1 MNARLRGAETLTP
14 PSQRWQTGEVADLLT
29 HCADLPSTALAAG
42 ETIIE
47 QGQSGGSVYVLVE
60 GTVSITRD
68 GAQLAVLDTPGALLG
83 EMSTVLDRPATASV
97 VAVTD
102 VTLLEA
108 ADGAAFL
115 REHPDV
121 LLEVARTLAT
131 RLDNLTGHLVDVKRQ
146 YGQDDGHLGMLDEVL
161 STLMHH
167 QGRQVQPG
175 SARLPD
181 FDY

>member
-1 MNARLRGAETLTP
+1 VP
-14 PSQRWQTGEVADLLT
+14 DLLT
-29 HCADLPSTALAAG
+29 HCAELPRRTIEAG
-42 ETIIE
+42 GTIIE
-47 QGQSGGSVYVLVE
+47 QGSPGGAVLVLAD
-60 GTVSITRD
+60 GTVAIERD
-68 GAQLAVLDTPGALLG
+68 GARLAVIDTPGALLG
-83 EMSTVLDRPATASV
+83 EMSTVLDRPSSASV
-97 VAVTD
+97 RAVTD

-115 REHPDV
+115 RDHPEV

-146 YGQDDGHLGMLDEVL
+146 YGGDDGHLGMLDDVL

-167 QGRQVQPG
+167 QGRTVSPG

-181 FDY
+181 PEY

>member
-1 MNARLRGAETLTP
+1 MNARLRVGVAP
-14 PSQRWQTGEVADLLT
+14 PRTRRRCHNGDVADLLT
-29 HCADLPSTALAAG
+29 HCADLPTATLAAG

-47 QGQSGGSVYVLVE
+47 QGGTGGSVFVLVE
-60 GTVSITRD
+60 GTVSIVRD

-97 VAVTD
+97 IALSD

-108 ADGAAFL
+108 TDGAAFL

-146 YGQDDGHLGMLDEVL
+146 YGHEDNHLGMLDDVL

>member
-1 MNARLRGAETLTP
+1 M
-14 PSQRWQTGEVADLLT
+14 ADLLT
-29 HCADLPSTALAAG
+29 HCAELPSTTFSAG
-42 ETIIE
+42 DTIIE
-47 QGQSGGSVYVLVE
+47 QGQVAGSVFVLVE
-60 GTVSITRD
+60 GTVSIVRD
-68 GAQLAVLDTPGALLG
+68 DAQLAVLDTPGALLG

-102 VTLLEA
+102 ATLLEA
-108 ADGAAFL
+108 SDGAAFL

-146 YGQDDGHLGMLDEVL
+146 YGRDDGHLGMLDDVL

-167 QGRQVQPG
+167 QGRQVQSG
-175 SARLPD
+175 SARMPEL
-181 FDY
+181 DY